1 MTVVTIISRMSKSI
15 IIPPAMPAAR
25 AMIVTSLRTVG
36 GAVEEEV
43 LVVGGR
49 GVVGR
54 VGGAVEE
61 EVVKGRGV
69 VGRVGGAVEE
79 EVVGGR
85 GVVGRVGG
93 AVEGVEAVEVGAGV
107 VVGEVIGSVQ

>member
-1 MTVVTIISRMSKSI
+1 MTIITIVSRMSESI

-36 GAVEEEV
+36 GAVEGE
-43 LVVGGR
+43 VVGER

-54 VGGAVEE
+54 VGGAV
-61 EVVKGRGV
+61 G
-69 VGRVGGAVEE
+69 E

-107 VVGEVIGSVQ
+107 VVGEVIGRVYEGSRKCSTQSVKR

>member
-1 MTVVTIISRMSKSI
+1 MTIITIVSRMSESI

-25 AMIVTSLRTVG
+25 AMIVTWLRTVG
-36 GAVEEEV
+36 GAVEGE
-43 LVVGGR
+43 
-49 GVVGR
+49 VVGR
-54 VGGAVEE
+54 VGGAV
-61 EVVKGRGV
+61 G
-69 VGRVGGAVEE
+69 E

-107 VVGEVIGSVQ
+107 VVGEVIGRVYEGSRKCSTQSVKR